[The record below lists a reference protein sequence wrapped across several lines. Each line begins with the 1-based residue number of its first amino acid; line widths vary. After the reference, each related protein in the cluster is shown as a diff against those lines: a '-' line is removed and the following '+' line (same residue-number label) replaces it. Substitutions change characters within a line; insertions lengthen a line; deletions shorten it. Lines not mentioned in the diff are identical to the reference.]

1 MVKIRNSRVLNAN
14 LAENNFSLY
23 VEWHFLHPLKA
34 CNKVN
39 AKILTR
45 QKSLSLILSEFK
57 SNINQDYFRR
67 TSFLVSIKSPEVRE

>member
-23 VEWHFLHPLKA
+23 VEWDFLHPLKA